1 MDGQQQFEDYIIEH
15 TPILD
20 FEGGMGYYGMFFIYQ
35 LLCKIKPEIV
45 VESGVWKGGTTW
57 LFDKFPG
64 VEKLICFDPLA
75 DKPDEWF
82 LYKSTRADY
91 HTDNIFDV
99 KLTHIIGKNVLVLF
113 DDHQDHIPRLRY
125 CQQNGLKHII
135 LDDNYCSN
143 VCVNETLAWVEHTG
157 GDCSGVEIEERLYL
171 NDIYHDSK
179 LFGCDKPVNNNITY
193 IKLK

>member
-113 DDHQDHIPRLRY
+113 DDHQDHIPQIGRA
-125 CQQNGLKHII
+125 H
-135 LDDNYCSN
+135 
-143 VCVNETLAWVEHTG
+143 V
-157 GDCSGVEIEERLYL
+157 
-171 NDIYHDSK
+171 
-179 LFGCDKPVNNNITY
+179 
-193 IKLK
+193 